1 MLITCAGDKFYFFQ
15 RNHPFGS
22 NRLAHPGLNHLRTHS
37 QAPRRNS
44 PLAEVNHGVKGAE
57 SREVII
63 IPFPLLLLTVSSTW
77 KGPRVRPRSRPTR
90 GDTRPSTGHFTWSS
104 AWRGGWGG
112 RGGVHRGNGW
122 KYEGKGPIM
131 VSTDFSLTP
140 WGNLESSIN
149 QMIEEEKKKTW
160 KKCML
165 LKKEINYSG
174 SERPGAQ
181 SLTRSH

>member
-1 MLITCAGDKFYFFQ
+1 MTSSLIVTVWDTSLCSSAHVPRSPPTTTTTPRSLRQRIASSDVLIICAGDKFYFFQ

-63 IPFPLLLLTVSSTW
+63 IPLPLLLLTVSSAW
-77 KGPRVRPRSRPTR
+77 KGPRVQPRSRPTR

-104 AWRGGWGG
+104 AWRGRWGG
-112 RGGVHRGNGW
+112 GVEPTEETTGNM
-122 KYEGKGPIM
+122 KGKDL
-131 VSTDFSLTP
+131 S
-140 WGNLESSIN
+140 W
-149 QMIEEEKKKTW
+149 
-160 KKCML
+160 
-165 LKKEINYSG
+165 
-174 SERPGAQ
+174 
-181 SLTRSH
+181 